1 MPSIDSIVTW
11 ITDLMAR
18 LGAPGVGVAVAAE
31 NLFPPIPSEIVL
43 PLAGFTAG
51 RGEMSIVAAVTWAT
65 VGSVVGALAL
75 YALGAALGRERLGLV
90 YERLPLTSEE
100 DLTKADVWFARHGP
114 TVIFF
119 GRMIPLVRSFI
130 SIPAGIERMR
140 LAPFTVYTALGSLIW
155 NTIFI
160 AAGFFLGD
168 RWTVVESYVSPIGTG
183 VLVLIVLAVL
193 AVAAHR
199 LYVRRVS
206 AGEKR

>member
-1 MPSIDSIVTW
+1 MPSIDAIVEW

-51 RGEMSIVAAVTWAT
+51 RGEMSIVAAITWAT

-75 YALGAALGRERLGLV
+75 YTLGAALGRQRLGLI

-100 DLTKADVWFARHGP
+100 DLTKADGWFARHGP
-114 TVIFF
+114 AVIFF

-130 SIPAGIERMR
+130 SIPAGIERMN
-140 LAPFTVYTALGSLIW
+140 LAPFTVYTALGSLLW
-155 NTIFI
+155 NTIFVG
-160 AAGFFLGD
+160 AGFVLGD
-168 RWTVVESYVSPIGTG
+168 RWTLVERYVSPLGTG
-183 VLVLIVLAVL
+183 VLVLIILAVL
-193 AVAAHR
+193 AFG
-199 LYVRRVS
+199 VRRLL
-206 AGEKR
+206 ARRTGD